1 MNDGKYGL
9 LIRPENVHVRE
20 EGFEAKVLT
29 VSFTGERYQY
39 TADVNDMTVMFYSQQ
54 LYHVA
59 ETIKLQFD
67 TPANYFIKM
76 EETLMIKFGKW
87 IAIVLSMV
95 VILTAC
101 QNKSEESNE
110 ESKSEGGKK
119 SDKLVLLCCGT

>member
-1 MNDGKYGL
+1 
-9 LIRPENVHVRE
+9 
-20 EGFEAKVLT
+20 
-29 VSFTGERYQY
+29 
-39 TADVNDMTVMFYSQQ
+39 
-54 LYHVA
+54 
-59 ETIKLQFD
+59 
-67 TPANYFIKM
+67 M

-119 SDKLVLLCCGT
+119 SDKLVLYAAGPDDLVNDMV

>member
-1 MNDGKYGL
+1 
-9 LIRPENVHVRE
+9 
-20 EGFEAKVLT
+20 
-29 VSFTGERYQY
+29 
-39 TADVNDMTVMFYSQQ
+39 MTVMFYSQQ

-110 ESKSEGGKK
+110 ESKSEGGK
-119 SDKLVLLCCGT
+119 SDKLVLYAAGPDDLVNDMVKNSKKSQVKSSSLSRYYW